1 MSRVTYSR
9 YFLNNTV
16 KNYLEKRGYT
26 FITGRKLFKMFKVSP
41 EMIKQSVNFRT
52 ISRTRFCYKDNKEF
66 EKLKVILSNTIIA
79 EKDSINLHGFYSLY
93 TRRIDYDPD
102 SRLLNFRDVEVFK
115 RLLNE
120 VIDKELKSL

>member
-1 MSRVTYSR
+1 MSGITYSR
-9 YFLNNTV
+9 YFLNNTI
-16 KNYLEKRGYT
+16 KKYLEKKGYT
-26 FITGRKLFKMFKVSP
+26 FITGRKLFKMFKVSS

-120 VIDKELKSL
+120 VIDKELKTL

>member
-1 MSRVTYSR
+1 MSGVTYSR

-52 ISRTRFCYKDNKEF
+52 ISRIRFCYKDNKEF

-79 EKDSINLHGFYSLY
+79 ENDSINHHGFYSLY
-93 TRRIDYDPD
+93 TCRNDPD
-102 SRLLNFRDVEVFK
+102 SRLINFRDVEVFK
-115 RLLNE
+115 RVLNE
-120 VIDKELKSL
+120 VIDKELKTL

>member
-1 MSRVTYSR
+1 MSGMTYSK
-9 YFLNNTV
+9 YFLSNTI
-16 KNYLEKRGYT
+16 KKYLEKKGYT

-52 ISRTRFCYKDNKEF
+52 INRTRFCYKDNKEF